1 MAQKLTDALVRN
13 EEASA
18 SGTRTL
24 WDGAHKGAVPGFGAR
39 IFAPTKRNPE
49 GARSFFL
56 NYRAEGIERRI
67 TLGEFPTH
75 KTADVRNEARELR
88 KRIDAGEDPASDR
101 RKRRDAPTVQD
112 LLDRYV
118 QDHLP
123 KKACFG
129 TYREKDEHRML
140 DRIGD
145 GLGRARKVA
154 DIHHADIEKL
164 HRAVTDSGHSVRAN
178 RVLALASKMFSLALK
193 PRAGEHEP
201 WRTAAQGNPA
211 KGVAR
216 NHEEGRENFF
226 GEAEIAAIA
235 DALDLADEKSCA
247 DAVRL
252 IMLTGCRPME
262 AMRARWPQFDAEPGF
277 WIKPSSHTKQ
287 RKTHKAPLG
296 AAASALID
304 ALRETRT
311 ESPWVFPGRDAS
323 KPVTTVKKLW
333 GATRKRASV
342 LLWLNAPDPRVSGL
356 ISSLMEQAGRLPSI
370 EEAMA
375 AAAIAKVSLP
385 SSLATARIYD
395 LRHTFA
401 SFGAGSGLGLPV
413 IGKLL
418 GHSQA
423 RTTQRYTH
431 LADAQMIEA
440 AEGIDKM
447 IAGAVKAAGRRK
459 AKAGG

>member
-1 MAQKLTDALVRN
+1 MAQKLTDPIIRK
-13 EEASA
+13 EAA
-18 SGTRTL
+18 PEKGARTL
-24 WDGAHKGAVPGFGAR
+24 FDSEVKGFGIR
-39 IFAPTKRNPE
+39 VFAPTKRNPE

-56 NYRAEGIERRI
+56 NYRANGIERRVTI
-67 TLGEFPTH
+67 GEFPLH
-75 KTADVRNEARELR
+75 KAAGARNEARELR

-101 RKRRDAPTVQD
+101 RKRRDAATVQD

-129 TYREKDEHRML
+129 TWRERDERKML
-140 DRIGD
+140 DQIGD
-145 GLGRARKVA
+145 SLGRGRKVA
-154 DIHHADIEKL
+154 DIHSADIEKM
-164 HRAVTDSGHSVRAN
+164 HQVISQRAPVRAN
-178 RVLALASKMFSLALK
+178 RVLALTSKCFSLTLML
-193 PRAGEHEP
+193 RAGEHEP
-201 WRTAAQGNPA
+201 WRTAAQGNPC

>member
-1 MAQKLTDALVRN
+1 MAQKLTDPIIRK
-13 EEASA
+13 EAA
-18 SGTRTL
+18 PEKGARTL
-24 WDGAHKGAVPGFGAR
+24 FDSELKGFGIR
-39 IFAPTKRNPE
+39 VFAPTKRNPE

-56 NYRAEGIERRI
+56 NYRANGIERRVTI
-67 TLGEFPTH
+67 GEFPLH
-75 KTADVRNEARELR
+75 KAADARNEARELR

-101 RKRRDAPTVQD
+101 RKRRDAATVQD
-112 LLDRYV
+112 LLVRYV

-129 TYREKDEHRML
+129 TWRERDERKML
-140 DRIGD
+140 DQIGD
-145 GLGRARKVA
+145 SLGRGRKVA
-154 DIHHADIEKL
+154 DIHSADIEKM
-164 HRAVTDSGHSVRAN
+164 HQVISQRAPVRAN
-178 RVLALASKMFSLALK
+178 RVLALTSKCFSLTLML
-193 PRAGEHEP
+193 RAGEHEP
-201 WRTAAQGNPA
+201 WRTAAQGNPC

-311 ESPWVFPGRDAS
+311 ELPWVFPGRDAS